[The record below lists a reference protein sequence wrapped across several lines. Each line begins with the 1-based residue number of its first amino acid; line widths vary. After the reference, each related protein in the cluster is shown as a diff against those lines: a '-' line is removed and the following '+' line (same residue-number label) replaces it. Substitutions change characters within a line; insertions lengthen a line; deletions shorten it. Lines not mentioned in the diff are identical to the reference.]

1 MISQVAYFLVQSL
14 AFCRYFFLSVLKI
27 LATSGING
35 SSGFGSVIK
44 ACNDNNTTKKNNME
58 QIKYR
63 DNTQKKMQTRGAS
76 GY

>member
-44 ACNDNNTTKKNNME
+44 ACNDNNTTKKKTIWN
-58 QIKYR
+58 KF
-63 DNTQKKMQTRGAS
+63 NTEIIPQKMQTRLAS
-76 GY
+76 G

>member
-44 ACNDNNTTKKNNME
+44 ACNDNNTLATVNAGDHCDLRISKH
-58 QIKYR
+58 IAPLLFIF
-63 DNTQKKMQTRGAS
+63 G
-76 GY
+76 

>member
-44 ACNDNNTTKKNNME
+44 ACNDNNTTKKTIWN
-58 QIKYR
+58 KF
-63 DNTQKKMQTRGAS
+63 NTEIIPQKMQTRLAS
-76 GY
+76 G